1 MSSSSVEPPLD
12 RTASHTRNLT
22 LCNGERNGWVHL
34 LDKNKRIPPP
44 QPNHSYQMQMQT
56 SHFFNH
62 LPTTVVSCD
71 YYKAVYVDRLT

>member
-44 QPNHSYQMQMQT
+44 PTKPFIPNADADVSFFQPLT
-56 SHFFNH
+56 
-62 LPTTVVSCD
+62 
-71 YYKAVYVDRLT
+71 YYGGQL